1 MEGQHDAP
9 SSDLNPLRDRRN
21 GCRADRR
28 VGVQTAEAVEV
39 ALRRP
44 HGGEAVTIREPRP
57 VQQQAVLIRTLF
69 TPAAGEV
76 EQAEI
81 QRPALSRTLVCRSAW
96 GRRIAVDERRGR
108 HAATPGGGDTFN
120 AFTCEPCKYLAGCA
134 ASRATTGLSS
144 H

>member
-1 MEGQHDAP
+1 MMEGQHDAP

-81 QRPALSRTLVCRSAW
+81 QRPARSEEHTSELQSLAYLVCRLLL
-96 GRRIAVDERRGR
+96 EKKKKKNLCQT
-108 HAATPGGGDTFN
+108 HASD
-120 AFTCEPCKYLAGCA
+120 
-134 ASRATTGLSS
+134 SRN
-144 H
+144 